1 MINLSGVENNED
13 LLSRVMTTIHGPL
26 LAGDTLVKALGY
38 SSSEA
43 LRQAAFRNT
52 VPVTLMDLPTRKLK
66 FALSAEVALWLVQQ
80 RTVNCEKPFGFVID
94 PVKLRSDSLKLFIL
108 NRGYLLDENDLMD
121 LSGVTSRN
129 DLIVQDGLGRSPFGV
144 FRIDNRRNKLFALS
158 IEAFSHF
165 I

>member
-26 LAGDTLVKALGY
+26 LAGDVLVKALGY

-66 FALSAEVALWLVQQ
+66 FALSAEVALWLVWQ

-94 PVKLRSDSLKLFIL
+94 PVQLRSDSLKLFIL
-108 NRGYLLDENDLMD
+108 TRGYLLNENDLMD
-121 LSGVTSRN
+121 LLGVTTRN
-129 DLIVQDGLGRSPFGV
+129 DLIVQDKLERLPFGV
-144 FRIDNRRNKLFALS
+144 FNIDNRRNKLFALS
-158 IEAFSHF
+158 VEVFSHF